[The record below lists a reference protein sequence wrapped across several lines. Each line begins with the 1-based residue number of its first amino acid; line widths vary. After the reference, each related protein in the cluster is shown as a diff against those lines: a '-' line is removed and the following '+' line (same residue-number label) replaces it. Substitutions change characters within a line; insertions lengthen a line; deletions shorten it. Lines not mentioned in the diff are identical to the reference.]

1 MCHFELAARE
11 QGLSGQ
17 WIVRSPSIRVPDRL
31 TEYSATWEG

>member
-11 QGLSGQ
+11 RGLAGA
-17 WIVRSPSIRVPDRL
+17 WVVRPPSIPLPDF